1 MNKKIYIILP
11 YKESVNI
18 NELIKKYGR
27 EQSWSHTIINSESNS
42 ATLIGQLP
50 GEGNRMHYHHN
61 WDEWW
66 FIIEGEWD
74 LIIEDKKKKIKH
86 GEIIYIPRN
95 NKHKITA
102 CGEKM
107 AIRLAVSRYDVDHV
121 YVSEDY

>member
-1 MNKKIYIILP
+1 
-11 YKESVNI
+11 
-18 NELIKKYGR
+18 
-27 EQSWSHTIINSESNS
+27 
-42 ATLIGQLP
+42 
-50 GEGNRMHYHHN
+50 MHYHHN

-74 LIIEDKKKKIKH
+74 LIIEDEKKKIKH

-102 CGEKM
+102 YGEKM